1 MVIYRSTLVPEALS
15 IRKIPIK
22 ALSIRGDI
30 IFVYPYF
37 AFGEALN
44 KWKDAFINGEML
56 LLG

>member
-30 IFVYPYF
+30 IFVYPHF
-37 AFGEALN
+37 AFAEALN
-44 KWKDAFINGEML
+44 KWRDAFIGIKE
-56 LLG
+56 